1 MEMSALWQGVV
12 SGSATPALPAFF
24 PKSAYLQLKS
34 ISGAEYDYTDRLV
47 ANFGADVGAAHA
59 LLGADASTATLLQV
73 EVPEQYGHWVPS
85 GVCDNRIGYYEVA
98 NARLV
103 YTEDGQTRSFGSP
116 R

>member
-73 EVPEQYGHWVPS
+73 EVPEQYGPGLRRGCVTTVS
-85 GVCDNRIGYYEVA
+85 GTTRWPTPGLSTQRM
-98 NARLV
+98 ARLA
-103 YTEDGQTRSFGSP
+103 RSGSP